1 MDRPCIQPV
10 AISYASCPLL
20 LFTRF
25 LLQYFNTTACL
36 RSNFNVKVGSHL
48 FSFHCLHWD
57 HPLPIGSHLLAM
69 TSSQTASLLSPWI
82 PSLRS
87 TLKTADRNPLA
98 RCESDHASLLLKT
111 HPGHPI
117 SPGAKASLVTSTNLV
132 VSVFLSDAPLS
143 TLSAPAVLLCYIRG
157 HRAFALADA
166 PACSPFSQRPVQPVP
181 SFPSGIY
188 LLKCHFSV
196 SPALHKG
203 QS

>member
-132 VSVFLSDAPLS
+132 SLFFSLMLPCPLFQLQPS
-143 TLSAPAVLLCYIRG
+143 YSATFVATGPLLWLMLLPAVL
-157 HRAFALADA
+157 
-166 PACSPFSQRPVQPVP
+166 SP
-181 SFPSGIY
+181 
-188 LLKCHFSV
+188 
-196 SPALHKG
+196 KG
-203 QS
+203 QSSLFPRFHQAFICSNAISQ